1 MELEKRGTP
10 VATICSSEF
19 AALGR
24 IESES
29 LGVPGLP
36 IVVVSHPMGGI
47 GADEVRQKANG
58 AIDEVVHVLTESRES
73 LEREYRGRYPRQRA
87 TFSAKPL
94 SCEEGVCQSG
104 DY

>member
-19 AALGR
+19 GALGR
-24 IESES
+24 VEAES

-36 IVVVSHPMGGI
+36 IVVVPHPMGGI
-47 GADEVRQKANG
+47 GAQEVRQKAKE
-58 AIDEVVHVLTESRES
+58 AIDDLIHVLTESKES
-73 LEREYRGRYPRQRA
+73 LEREYRGRYPKQRA